1 MWIKLIHTPPP
12 RMDIAS
18 HDKTEKKTRTVSGK
32 ESLNPCC
39 SSSPIQKVG
48 WCFFFFFPSLVLQRI
63 SSELRLVPG
72 YLPVISVCSL
82 SSPAPSPQDPLSVS
96 KKGKKKERN
105 YPHGNCIRE
114 NYNTSW
120 VFPKEKVAVSTP
132 SPCGCSEQSWPQ
144 ATAPA
149 TPTGSLSGFYCARS
163 CVCVCVCVF

>member
-1 MWIKLIHTPPP
+1 MIKQ
-12 RMDIAS
+12 R
-18 HDKTEKKTRTVSGK
+18 KKTRTVSGK

-48 WCFFFFFPSLVLQRI
+48 WCFFFFFFSSLVLQRI

-96 KKGKKKERN
+96 KKGKNKERN

-132 SPCGCSEQSWPQ
+132 SPCGCSEQSWLQ
-144 ATAPA
+144 AAAPA
-149 TPTGSLSGFYCARS
+149 TPTGSLSS
-163 CVCVCVCVF
+163 IVLLPVCVCVCVCVWCAVYTEV

>member
-1 MWIKLIHTPPP
+1 MIKQRKKLALYLARNPWIPVVPPLP
-12 RMDIAS
+12 FRKWA
-18 HDKTEKKTRTVSGK
+18 GA
-32 ESLNPCC
+32 
-39 SSSPIQKVG
+39 
-48 WCFFFFFPSLVLQRI
+48 FFFSFSLVLQRI

-96 KKGKKKERN
+96 KKEKKKERN

-132 SPCGCSEQSWPQ
+132 SPCGCSEQSWLQ

-149 TPTGSLSGFYCARS
+149 TATGSLSGFYCAPS
-163 CVCVCVCVF
+163 CVCVCVF

>member
-48 WCFFFFFPSLVLQRI
+48 WCFFFFLLSCPSKDLIWAKAGAR
-63 SSELRLVPG
+63 
-72 YLPVISVCSL
+72 L
-82 SSPAPSPQDPLSVS
+82 SSCDICLQSVFTCSKSSGPSQCLQ
-96 KKGKKKERN
+96 KRKKKRN

-132 SPCGCSEQSWPQ
+132 SPCGCSEQSWLQ

-149 TPTGSLSGFYCARS
+149 TATGSLSGFYCAPS
-163 CVCVCVCVF
+163 CVCVCVF

>member
-18 HDKTEKKTRTVSGK
+18 HDKTEKKNLHRIWQGIL
-32 ESLNPCC
+32 ESLLFLL
-39 SSSPIQKVG
+39 SHSESGLVL
-48 WCFFFFFPSLVLQRI
+48 FFFFLYCPSKDLIWAKAGAR
-63 SSELRLVPG
+63 
-72 YLPVISVCSL
+72 L
-82 SSPAPSPQDPLSVS
+82 SSCDICLQSVFTCSKSSGPSQCLQ
-96 KKGKKKERN
+96 KRKKKRN

-132 SPCGCSEQSWPQ
+132 SPCGCSEQSWLQ

-149 TPTGSLSGFYCARS
+149 TATGSLSGFYCAPS
-163 CVCVCVCVF
+163 CVCVCVF

>member
-18 HDKTEKKTRTVSGK
+18 HDKTEKKNLHRIWQGIL
-32 ESLNPCC
+32 ESLLFLL
-39 SSSPIQKVG
+39 SHSESGLVL
-48 WCFFFFFPSLVLQRI
+48 FFFPSIVLQRI

-82 SSPAPSPQDPLSVS
+82 SSPAPSPQDPLNVS
-96 KKGKKKERN
+96 KKGEKKERN

-132 SPCGCSEQSWPQ
+132 SPCGCSEQSWLQ

-149 TPTGSLSGFYCARS
+149 TATGSLSGFYCAPS
-163 CVCVCVCVF
+163 CVCVCVF